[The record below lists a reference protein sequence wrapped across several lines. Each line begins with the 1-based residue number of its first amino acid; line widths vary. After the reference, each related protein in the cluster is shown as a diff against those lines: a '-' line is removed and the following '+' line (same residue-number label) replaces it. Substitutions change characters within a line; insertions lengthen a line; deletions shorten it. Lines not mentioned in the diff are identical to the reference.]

1 MAARSPP
8 GAVFGADENA
18 FDTGTFIRLSAWCG
32 AALGAVV
39 IAITVGRSD
48 LGAQRAHAALV
59 ALVSPPVSNDAH
71 LSDQMGA
78 LASGLD
84 RQLNRQNEAIRAIGD
99 ARNASDGKV
108 DALERAVSDLTGTLT
123 RATERLDMDVKAAQ
137 QTAAAAV
144 IAAKVAQARAETPDP
159 VSIGTPAA
167 LPPPRIQARDAPRD
181 NQPLRQTTRDT
192 QRDAQRDIDAPPA
205 VGPPAQIHPA
215 VPPYTGTVSLPNDT
229 NGPPG
234 MMRPFPVQPPS
245 AEPPVA
251 LPRPKPA
258 AAKGA
263 TDHTGAPLH
272 APLLRSNPL
281 MTTGIF
287 DAPAAPSA
295 LTVEF
300 AVDLGAGTT
309 VDAMRSRWSEIKKSQ
324 SPLFDS
330 LKPLVSLKDD
340 GKAGQEL
347 HLIAGPLTNAAASE
361 RFCAVL
367 SGSGI
372 PCQATVYEGQHLAAR

>member
-1 MAARSPP
+1 
-8 GAVFGADENA
+8 
-18 FDTGTFIRLSAWCG
+18 
-32 AALGAVV
+32 
-39 IAITVGRSD
+39 
-48 LGAQRAHAALV
+48 
-59 ALVSPPVSNDAH
+59 
-71 LSDQMGA
+71 
-78 LASGLD
+78 
-84 RQLNRQNEAIRAIGD
+84 
-99 ARNASDGKV
+99 
-108 DALERAVSDLTGTLT
+108 
-123 RATERLDMDVKAAQ
+123 
-137 QTAAAAV
+137 
-144 IAAKVAQARAETPDP
+144 
-159 VSIGTPAA
+159 
-167 LPPPRIQARDAPRD
+167 
-181 NQPLRQTTRDT
+181 
-192 QRDAQRDIDAPPA
+192 
-205 VGPPAQIHPA
+205 
-215 VPPYTGTVSLPNDT
+215 
-229 NGPPG
+229 
-234 MMRPFPVQPPS
+234 
-245 AEPPVA
+245 
-251 LPRPKPA
+251 
-258 AAKGA
+258 
-263 TDHTGAPLH
+263 
-272 APLLRSNPL
+272 